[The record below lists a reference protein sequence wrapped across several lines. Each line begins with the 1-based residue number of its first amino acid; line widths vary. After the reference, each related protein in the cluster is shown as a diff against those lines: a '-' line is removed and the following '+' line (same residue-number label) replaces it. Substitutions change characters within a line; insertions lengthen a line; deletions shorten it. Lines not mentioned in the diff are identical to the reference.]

1 MVSVLVI
8 KEMATKF
15 QKQLLAVFKKV
26 SYLVRLM
33 PKLSIGQKKQQLLRD
48 NKPPEPVHYSKVTIV
63 NILF

>member
-33 PKLSIGQKKQQLLRD
+33 PKLSIGQKKQLLRD